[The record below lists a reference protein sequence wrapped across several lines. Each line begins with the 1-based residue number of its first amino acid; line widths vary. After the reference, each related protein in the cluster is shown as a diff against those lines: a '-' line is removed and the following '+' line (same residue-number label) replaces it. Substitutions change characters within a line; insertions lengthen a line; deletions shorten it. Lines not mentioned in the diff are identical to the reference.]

1 MITIFVQTNNT
12 EARFL
17 IDLSILVLLLSNLKS
32 LASLQRSLGLHL
44 ALLAFKTENQ
54 SLCLLRLH
62 VTKTLRKHLLVENGL
77 CLTSITLLLHIVSTL
92 SYQSTPVG
100 TSTLRSQRSLSGL
113 VLGNLMLRVLIA
125 LLAVGVLSL
134 WNVDLQ
140 TVSFHSQTRRAP
152 IRFNTISKKSMC
164 FKNEENRLLVEQS
177 VQSSMI
183 VNVSKKQVKSLKQQE

>member
-1 MITIFVQTNNT
+1 MIIIFVQTNNT

-62 VTKTLRKHLLVENGL
+62 ITKALHKHLLVENRL
-77 CLTSITLLLHIVSTL
+77 CLTSITLLLHIVSAL

-113 VLGNLMLRVLIA
+113 VLGDLMLRVLIA

-140 TVSFHSQTRRAP
+140 KVSSHSQTRRAS
-152 IRFNTISKKSMC
+152 IRFNTISKKIDALQ
-164 FKNEENRLLVEQS
+164 K
-177 VQSSMI
+177 
-183 VNVSKKQVKSLKQQE
+183 